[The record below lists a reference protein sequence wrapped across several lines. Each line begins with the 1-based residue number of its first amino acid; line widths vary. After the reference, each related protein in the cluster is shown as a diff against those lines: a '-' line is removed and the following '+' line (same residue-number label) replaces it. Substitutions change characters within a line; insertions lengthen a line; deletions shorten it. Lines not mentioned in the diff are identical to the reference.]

1 MKKPKRHGEMVGIF
15 QQFKHLGELWD
26 LKIKLQE
33 RQQILSKV
41 NEKKG

>member
-1 MKKPKRHGEMVGIF
+1 MVGIF